1 MSLFQFSESPTER
14 HRARHEPG
22 SDRVRV
28 DDAIVGVV
36 PDGHGGF
43 VATLAGRTE
52 RLQAVADGDRV
63 WVHWRGRAFALERLD
78 PTRSAGAAGA
88 EAAGS
93 VHAPMPGVVVSL
105 LVEAG
110 QAVREGDALLVI
122 ESMKLQSTLCAA
134 IDGSVAE
141 LPFAV
146 GQSFQRG
153 VVLARV
159 HPAEATT

>member
-1 MSLFQFSESPTER
+1 MNSFQFDGAR
-14 HRARHEPG
+14 HRAQHEPG

-28 DDAIVGVV
+28 DDATVPVR
-36 PDGHGGF
+36 PDGDGGF
-43 VATLAGRTE
+43 FGTLAVRTE

-63 WVHWRGRAFALERLD
+63 WVHWRAVPSALERID
-78 PTRSAGAAGA
+78 PTRSGSAGSA

-93 VHAPMPGVVVSL
+93 AHAPMPGVVVSL
-105 LVEAG
+105 LVTAG
-110 QAVREGDALLVI
+110 QSVAQGDALLVI
-122 ESMKLQSTLCAA
+122 ESMKLQTTVCAA
-134 IDGSVAE
+134 IDGVVTE

-159 HPAEATT
+159 QPVEAMQ

>member
-52 RLQAVADGDRV
+52 RLQAVADGDQV

-159 HPAEATT
+159 HPAETTT